1 MEDSNIL
8 IAFFIGMLLITIVYV
23 KKVKEFN
30 IGVLLLSIYTFC
42 SLCGIVYYKT
52 FYYLIQRHSLEIT
65 PLLYWMVLFLVAL
78 IPVFKYDKL
87 KFDKIQYSSKTIEL
101 FCICALFFSVIPLV
115 EILAHI
121 NLIFQGNNHIEETF
135 SDIHDDNLKT
145 SYLSFA
151 GKICLRMLRWLYE
164 LVLLS
169 SFFVLKSKNKLA
181 IAGIITSILCINL
194 YSLTMS
200 SRGQLL
206 TTMLYCIL
214 IYYMIKNDI
223 TIIEKKRIKRV
234 GLTVLGC
241 VTSLFVCI
249 TIWRSTIYLE
259 KDSNNSLEIFLVRY
273 IGEAFINISE
283 WMGHLKEYSYGDYCF
298 WPIKKILMLD
308 PPLIDREYTYGIMQ
322 NRLGIKLG
330 IFYTFIG
337 YFIFD
342 LGYAGAL
349 MFFLFV
355 TYLFNKIVCTKNGI
369 IRLSTIYAFLIY
381 AGVIINGTTIYIYS
395 SVVSERI
402 IAYIAIFIYLRKK
415 SS

>member
-1 MEDSNIL
+1 MESINIL
-8 IAFFIGMLLITIVYV
+8 IVFFVTMFLITIGYT
-23 KKVKEFN
+23 KKTKEFN

-42 SLCGIVYYKT
+42 AFCAIVYYSAY
-52 FYYLIQRHSLEIT
+52 YYLIQRYDLEIT
-65 PLLYWMVLFLVAL
+65 PLLFWTVLFLMSMM
-78 IPVFKYDKL
+78 PVFKYDKL
-87 KFDKIQYSSKTIEL
+87 KFDRIQYSPKILEI
-101 FCICALFFSVIPLV
+101 FCVCAFFLSIVPLV

-135 SDIHDDNLKT
+135 SDIHDDNLKS

-181 IAGIITSILCINL
+181 IGGIITSILCINL

-206 TTMLYCIL
+206 ITILYCVLIFFIL
-214 IYYMIKNDI
+214 KKHISVADKKKIKKI
-223 TIIEKKRIKRV
+223 
-234 GLTVLGC
+234 GLIVLC
-241 VTSLFVCI
+241 CIASLFVCI
-249 TIWRSTIYLE
+249 TIWRSAVHME
-259 KDSNNSLEIFLVRY
+259 KDDSYTTEIFLVRY

-283 WMGHLKEYSYGDYCF
+283 WMEHLKEYSYGDYCF

-415 SS
+415 LS